1 MQMILADQSRRNA
14 KVKEKLDFLNEQY
27 EFNNEIPKGVAIV
40 KIDEEIS
47 DQRYEEIMFGI
58 G

>member
-1 MQMILADQSRRNA
+1 MILSDQSRRST

>member
-27 EFNNEIPKGVAIV
+27 EFKDEIPKGVAIV